1 MRPLDI
7 RCQVIEA
14 SSHLGRVIPVADRG
28 EEHGDDF
35 AVTTEVGEV
44 GEGEVDRTRDGTGA
58 AQAPEL
64 VELSLAA
71 GHVSGG

>member
-1 MRPLDI
+1 VRPLDI
-7 RCQVIEA
+7 RCQVIE
-14 SSHLGRVIPVADRG
+14 SSAHLGRVVPVADGR
-28 EEHGDDF
+28 EEHGDDV

-64 VELSLAA
+64 VELSLTA
-71 GHVSGG
+71 